1 MLKFING
8 LLVVAAVGLIVTL
21 VYLGGA
27 GLAHGQE
34 LSGVLTER
42 WYLLAGFV
50 AVVVVAVLTR
60 GKARPAY
67 DD

>member
-8 LLVVAAVGLIVTL
+8 LLIIAAVGLIMAL

-27 GLAHGQE
+27 GLAHQQE
-34 LSGVLTER
+34 LSEVLAER

-50 AVVVVAVLTR
+50 AVLGAAFLTR
-60 GKARPAY
+60 GKRRPAY
-67 DD
+67 DE